1 MKNIVYTSTLP
12 GDIMTWI
19 TKESAKLGVNKKDII
34 VSALESYR
42 DQSMRMQLADTFK
55 KANADKEM
63 KVMAEEGLKDFVEQL
78 KNL

>member
-12 GDIMTWI
+12 GDIMAWI
-19 TKESAKLGVNKKDII
+19 TKESAKLGINKKDII
-34 VSALESYR
+34 VRALESYR

-63 KVMAEEGLKDFVEQL
+63 KVMAEEGLKDFVDQL